1 MRLRV
6 LIADD
11 HPLFRMGLAYALRG
25 RGFEIAADVSDGR
38 EAVERCRQGGV
49 DVALLD
55 VKMPVMDGIEA
66 CRAILGLP
74 DPPLVAMLTTFEE
87 PAIVKAAADAGA
99 VAYLSKETDPGEL
112 ADRLRSIV
120 ARPDVRWLPEVRV
133 PELSPRELQVLEGL
147 SRGLANKRIAR
158 ELELSPETVKDYL
171 NNVYR
176 KLEVRDRLAA
186 VQRARELGLLG

>member
-1 MRLRV
+1 MSLRV

-11 HPLFRMGLAYALRG
+11 HPLFRMGLSYALRG
-25 RGFEIAADVSDGR
+25 HGFEIVADVADG
-38 EAVERCRQGGV
+38 EAAVARCREGGV

-55 VKMPVMDGIEA
+55 VKMPGMDGIEA
-66 CRAILGLP
+66 CRAIRALP
-74 DPPLVAMLTTFEE
+74 EPPLVAMLTTFEE

-112 ADRLRSIV
+112 AERLRAVV
-120 ARPDVRWLPEVRV
+120 ARPDQPWLPRVEV
-133 PELSPRELQVLEGL
+133 PELTPRELQVLEGL
-147 SRGLANKRIAR
+147 ARGLANKRIAR
-158 ELELSPETVKDYL
+158 DLAISPETVKDYL

-176 KLEVRDRLAA
+176 KLGVRDRLAA